1 MRSADALGAVDVR
14 VGMLLLNHRKA
25 FHRELFHLLD
35 GTELECVRRAGL
47 RARRLKD
54 LTCRLVAV
62 RDAVVAEIAFCGFV
76 TDLVNLGNVP
86 RAVVLA
92 VVTAD
97 ALFLVDDDRAVRIA
111 VNGVLGTALRTGG
124 ITAVEAV
131 LLEEVPVELPLVIDA
146 LLHFDE
152 RIDA

>member
-1 MRSADALGAVDVR
+1 MFAFGWFGWIILNRAELQR
-14 VGMLLLNHRKA
+14 V
-25 FHRELFHLLD
+25 
-35 GTELECVRRAGL
+35 CRAGL
-47 RARRLKD
+47 GARGLQD
-54 LTCRLVAV
+54 LSRRLVAV

-97 ALFLVDDDRAVRIA
+97 ALFFVDDDRAVRIA

-124 ITAVEAV
+124 IAAVEAV
-131 LLEEVPVELPLVIDA
+131 LLEEVPVELPLVVNA
-146 LLHFDE
+146 LLHLDE